1 MPKVKRKG
9 ANMKKI
15 VIKVEKTTSGFSAYA
30 EKYPAFTTG
39 RNSAELISNM
49 VDSINTYFEAEN
61 QSKEVTVSD
70 LTFEIE
76 LSSVFQ
82 VFPINVK
89 ALSERIGMN
98 YSLLSQY
105 ATGKKNPS
113 QKKTEKIVE
122 GIHQIGREL
131 TEINLV

>member
-1 MPKVKRKG
+1 
-9 ANMKKI
+9 MKKI
-15 VIKVEKTTSGFSAYA
+15 IVKVEKTTTGFSAYA

-61 QSKEVTVSD
+61 LKRKVTPRD
-70 LTFEIE
+70 LTFEVQI
-76 LSSVFQ
+76 SSVFE

-89 ALSERIGMN
+89 ALSKRIGMN
-98 YSLLSQY
+98 YTLLSQY
-105 ATGKKNPS
+105 ANGKKSPS
-113 QKKTEKIVE
+113 QKQTEKIVM
-122 GIHQIGREL
+122 GIREIGREL

>member
-1 MPKVKRKG
+1 
-9 ANMKKI
+9 MKKI
-15 VIKVEKTTSGFSAYA
+15 VVKIERTGTGFSAYT

-49 VDSINTYFEAEN
+49 VDSINTYFDAEN
-61 QSKEVTVSD
+61 IKRVVTTRD
-70 LTFEIE
+70 LTFEVD
-76 LSSVFQ
+76 LFSVFE

-105 ATGKKNPS
+105 ATGKKMPS
-113 QKKTEKIVE
+113 QKQTEKILA
-122 GIHQIGREL
+122 GIHEIGREL
-131 TEINLV
+131 IEINLV

>member
-1 MPKVKRKG
+1 
-9 ANMKKI
+9 MKKI
-15 VIKVEKTTSGFSAYA
+15 IVKVEKTTTGFSAYA

-39 RNSAELISNM
+39 RNSAELIGNM

-61 QSKEVTVSD
+61 VKRKITPRDLSFEVQ
-70 LTFEIE
+70 I
-76 LSSVFQ
+76 SSVFE

-89 ALSERIGMN
+89 ALSKRIGMN

-105 ATGKKNPS
+105 ANGKKSPS
-113 QKKTEKIVE
+113 QKQTEKIVT
-122 GIHQIGREL
+122 GIHEIGREL